1 MSDVASR
8 HTLRNRLLG
17 ALPPNVLAEILPKLR
32 PFSLV
37 VPETLI
43 VPDKPIE
50 AVYFVESGW
59 VSLVSTLDN
68 GMQAEVGLIGREGM
82 VGLPLILGVA
92 DGFEEAFVQA
102 KGTALRMG
110 ASAFRRALEEIPSFR
125 RLLFHYSE
133 AMRGQTT
140 QTAACNGRHDLEQR
154 FARWLLMAHD
164 RVDDDDLP
172 VTQEFLS
179 MMLCVNR
186 PSITVLAGILQKA
199 GMIRYGRG
207 RITILDRDALEATSC
222 DCYMSVK
229 RRFDRLLGS

>member
-1 MSDVASR
+1 
-8 HTLRNRLLG
+8 
-17 ALPPNVLAEILPKLR
+17 
-32 PFSLV
+32 
-37 VPETLI
+37 
-43 VPDKPIE
+43 
-50 AVYFVESGW
+50 
-59 VSLVSTLDN
+59 
-68 GMQAEVGLIGREGM
+68 
-82 VGLPLILGVA
+82 
-92 DGFEEAFVQA
+92 
-102 KGTALRMG
+102 
-110 ASAFRRALEEIPSFR
+110 
-125 RLLFHYSE
+125 
-133 AMRGQTT
+133 
-140 QTAACNGRHDLEQR
+140 
-154 FARWLLMAHD
+154 MAHD